1 MPTFDSD
8 GVEIA
13 YDITGEG
20 EPILLIHGF
29 ASNREVN
36 WHQTGW
42 VSHLAGEG
50 RMVITLDNRGHGES
64 EKLYDPEAYRSP
76 MMAEDA
82 ARLIRHLG
90 MPQAD
95 VMGYSMGARISAL
108 VAINHG
114 ETVRSVVLAGLGEN
128 MIKGLGGSEDI
139 ARGLEAPS
147 LADVQEPVPR
157 AFRIFAEATNGDLR
171 ALAACMRSSRQI
183 ITPAELG
190 LITSPTLVAVGT
202 DDEIAGPPEPLADV
216 IPGARS
222 LPIPGRDH
230 MRAVGDKVYKAG
242 VSEFLADV
250 V

>member
-1 MPTFDSD
+1 MPTFDSE

-29 ASNREVN
+29 ASNRRVN

-42 VSHLAGEG
+42 VGHLAREG

-64 EKLYDPEAYRSP
+64 EKLYDPDAYGSP

-90 MPQAD
+90 VPRAD

-108 VAINHG
+108 VAVNHG
-114 ETVRSVVLAGLGEN
+114 EAVRSVVLAGLGEN
-128 MIKGLGGSEDI
+128 MIKGPGGAEDI
-139 ARGLEAPS
+139 ARGLEAPG
-147 LADVQEPVPR
+147 LADIRDPVPR

-183 ITPAELG
+183 ITPSELG
-190 LITSPTLVAVGT
+190 LITSPALVAAGT

-216 IPGARS
+216 IPGARL

-242 VSEFLADV
+242 VSAFLADIA
-250 V
+250 